1 MTGTAAAAA
10 LVLAATDSK
19 DSGGPG
25 EWLTFAGTLLAQVVA
40 GGALVLA
47 ARVSARKG
55 SAAGVAS
62 VKADVSQTK
71 DDVSSTKTTV
81 GENTQLLE
89 LVLGHVE
96 TLARGHEALRGEVA
110 AVRTEIHDLDG
121 RVDHL
126 AETQA
131 ACAECP
137 RQEPTPT
144 RSTHRTHRHPG
155 LAGPGLAGA
164 TGQ

>member
-1 MTGTAAAAA
+1 MTGTVAAAA

-19 DSGGPG
+19 DSAPNG
-25 EWLTFAGTLLAQVVA
+25 WLTLAGTVLAQIV
-40 GGALVLA
+40 GGTALVLA

-55 SAAGVAS
+55 SQAGVAA
-62 VKADVSQTK
+62 VQADVHNTR
-71 DDVSSTKTTV
+71 TTV
-81 GENTQLLE
+81 GENNQLLE

-96 TLARGHEALRGEVA
+96 TLARGQEALRTEVT
-110 AVRTEIHDLDG
+110 AVRTEVHDLDG

-137 RQEPTPT
+137 RKEPAPT
-144 RSTHRTHRHPG
+144 RATHRTRRPPG

-164 TGQ
+164 PGQ